1 MQCGGHIGYSPYIMA
16 CTKCMELQHYKS
28 ECIRLRDLLNEA
40 NLRIK
45 HYKVLLNEKTDS
57 DSESDSES
65 GDQDSDDQDS

>member
-1 MQCGGHIGYSPYIMA
+1 
-16 CTKCMELQHYKS
+16 MELQHYKS

-65 GDQDSDDQDS
+65 GDQNSDDQDS